1 MTGDL
6 YSDAFF
12 ADVERT
18 AAGSARRVVPVA
30 VREWRPAHVVDVGCG
45 EGIWAASF
53 EALGG
58 AGAGNRRR
66 LRAASGRW
74 SSRSAT
80 STGPCWASDSRIRST
95 EAD

>member
-53 EALGG
+53 EALGMPALGIDGDYVRPPG
-58 AGAGNRRR
+58 AGVRGPRRPRALAGRV
-66 LRAASGRW
+66 
-74 SSRSAT
+74 
-80 STGPCWASDSRIRST
+80 
-95 EAD
+95 